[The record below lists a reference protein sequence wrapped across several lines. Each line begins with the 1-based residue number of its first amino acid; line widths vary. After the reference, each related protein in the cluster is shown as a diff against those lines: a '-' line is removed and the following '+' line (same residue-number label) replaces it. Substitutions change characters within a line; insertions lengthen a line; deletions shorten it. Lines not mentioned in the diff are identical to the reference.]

1 MNNFRILRSIAPA
14 LLTAGFSILVA
25 GLSVL
30 STGCKSGPSSAEN
43 APGAAGTAP
52 GRPIVS
58 QNYDDLL
65 PLWKEF
71 REFQKP
77 KVPAGVPDYTAAA
90 MAVQKSRVK
99 EFQDRLAAIDP
110 KGWPIPKRVD
120 YEIVRAEMN
129 GLEFDHRVLRPWS
142 RMPGFYAVIQTSESD
157 VPLRE
162 GPEIHGVLNLWQF
175 AFPLDEASRT
185 VVREKLA
192 AIPAILAQAK
202 ANLVEDTADLWLLGI
217 RQKREESADLENLGK
232 RLAAMHPD
240 LVPLIE
246 QAKAAVDE
254 FRGRLEDRHKTM
266 KGPSGIGVAE
276 FDRSQKNIHLVP
288 YTWAEQLRIAERE
301 LERSLAYLELEK
313 RRNASLPPLRLA
325 ADLAE
330 LQRRQKEA
338 VTYFFDF
345 LRKREI
351 FTVPDYMRLNDEVRS
366 FAPPER
372 RDYFTQVTYR
382 DPLPLLCHSV
392 HWLEKQREKLN
403 THPFRGTPLLYNI
416 WDSRAEGFATAFE
429 EMMLGAG
436 LFDKNP
442 RARELVLNLLAF
454 RAIRAIADLKL
465 HSREWTVEDAI
476 QYAVKTT
483 PYGWVLPDGA
493 TIWGDMSIY
502 LSQPGYGTSY
512 VVGKIQVDKLLA
524 DYSRMKGY
532 DAGLKPFLDELFAK
546 GLIPQS
552 LIRWEMT
559 GLDDEMKILGR

>member
-1 MNNFRILRSIAPA
+1 VFLAGCSSGPPGEQAGSGGTVTPA
-14 LLTAGFSILVA
+14 LPAGQSY
-25 GLSVL
+25 
-30 STGCKSGPSSAEN
+30 E
-43 APGAAGTAP
+43 
-52 GRPIVS
+52 
-58 QNYDDLL
+58 DLL
-65 PLWKEF
+65 SFWREF

-77 KVPAGVPDYTAAA
+77 KVTAGVPDYTAAA
-90 MAVQKSRVK
+90 MAAQKSRLK
-99 EFQDRLAAIDP
+99 EFQDRLAAFDP
-110 KGWPIPKRVD
+110 MTWPVARRVD
-120 YEIVRAEMN
+120 YEVIRAEIN

-142 RMPGFYAVIQTSESD
+142 RIPVFYAVIQTSEHD

-162 GPEIHGVLNLWQF
+162 GPEIHGVLNLWQLT
-175 AFPLDEASRT
+175 FPLDEKSHAL
-185 VVREKLA
+185 VREKLS

-202 ANLVEDTADLWLLGI
+202 TNLVEDTADLWLLGI
-217 RQKREESADLENLGK
+217 RQKGRESAALESLGK
-232 RLAAMHPD
+232 RMSAMHPD
-240 LVPLIE
+240 LVPLAE
-246 QAKAAVDE
+246 QARAAVDE
-254 FRGRLEDRHKTM
+254 FRGWLEERHKSM
-266 KGPSGIGVAE
+266 KGPSGIGIAD
-276 FDRSQKNIHLVP
+276 FDWYQKNVHLVP
-288 YTWAEQLRIAERE
+288 YTWADQLRIAERE

-313 RRNASLPPLRLA
+313 RRNASLPPLRAA
-325 ADLAE
+325 ADLDE

-338 VTYFFDF
+338 VAYYFDF

-351 FTVPDYMRLNDEVRS
+351 FTVPEYMSLSDEVRS
-366 FAPPER
+366 FAPPDR
-372 RDYFTQVTYR
+372 RDYFTQITYR

-392 HWLEKQREKLN
+392 HWLEKQREKRN
-403 THPFRGTPLLYNI
+403 TDPLRGTPLLYNI

-436 LFDKNP
+436 MFDRNP
-442 RARELVLNLLAF
+442 RVRELVLNLLAF

-465 HSREWTVEDAI
+465 HSREWTVEEAI

-512 VVGKIQVDKLLA
+512 VVGKVQVEKLLA

-532 DAGLKPFLDELFAK
+532 DAGLRTFLDEFFAK

-559 GLDDEMKILGR
+559 GLDDEMKRLGR

>member
-1 MNNFRILRSIAPA
+1 MPTNRMTTLPGILFLAV
-14 LLTAGFSILVA
+14 GFSLI
-25 GLSVL
+25 
-30 STGCKSGPSSAEN
+30 STGCPSGSSSAES
-43 APGAAGTAP
+43 ALGAGSKEIS
-52 GRPIVS
+52 RPTMS

-71 REFQKP
+71 REFQRP
-77 KVPAGVPDYTAAA
+77 KLTAGIPDYTAEA
-90 MAVQKSRVK
+90 MAAQKARVK

-110 KGWPIPKRVD
+110 NTWPVPKRVN

-162 GPEIHGVLNLWQF
+162 GPEIHGILNLWQF
-175 AFPLDEASRT
+175 TFPLDEASRII
-185 VVREKLA
+185 VREKLT
-192 AIPAILAQAK
+192 AIPGILAQAK
-202 ANLVEDTADLWLLGI
+202 NNLVEDTADLWLLGI
-217 RQKREESADLENLGK
+217 RQKRRESTDLERLGK
-232 RLAAMHPD
+232 RVSSTHPD
-240 LVPLIE
+240 LVAPIE

-254 FRGRLEDRHKTM
+254 FRGWLEARHKTM
-266 KGPSGIGVAE
+266 KGPSGIGIAE
-276 FDRSQKNIHLVP
+276 FDWYQKNVHLVP
-288 YTWAEQLRIAERE
+288 YTWAEQLLIAERE

-338 VTYFFDF
+338 VAYFFDF

-366 FAPPER
+366 FAPLER
-372 RDYFTQVTYR
+372 RDYFTQVIYR
-382 DPLPLLCHSV
+382 DPLPLICHSF

-403 THPFRGTPLLYNI
+403 TDPVRGTLLLYNI

-436 LFDKNP
+436 LFDNNP

-454 RAIRAIADLKL
+454 RAIRAISDLKL
-465 HSREWTVEDAI
+465 HSREWTVEEAI

-483 PYGWVLPDGA
+483 PYDWVRADGA

-512 VVGKIQVDKLLA
+512 IVGKVQVEKLLA

-532 DAGLKPFLDELFAK
+532 DAGLKPFLDELFTK

-559 GLDDEMKILGR
+559 GLDDEMKKLRN

>member
-1 MNNFRILRSIAPA
+1 MPKYRMKA
-14 LLTAGFSILVA
+14 LPGFMVLVV
-25 GLSVL
+25 GLSII

-43 APGAAGTAP
+43 DLDGRGTAP
-52 GRPIVS
+52 GRPTVS

-65 PLWKEF
+65 SLWKEF

-77 KVPAGVPDYTAAA
+77 KVTAGVPDYTAAA
-90 MAVQKSRVK
+90 MAVQKVRVR
-99 EFQDRLAAIDP
+99 EFQDRLAAVDP
-110 KGWPIPKRVD
+110 KSWPVPKRVD

-175 AFPLDEASRT
+175 TFPLDEASRT

-192 AIPAILAQAK
+192 AIPGILAQAK
-202 ANLVEDTADLWLLGI
+202 ANLNEDTADLWLLGI
-217 RQKREESADLENLGK
+217 RQKRRENADLENLGK
-232 RLAAMHPD
+232 RVFAAHPD

-246 QAKAAVDE
+246 QAKAAVNE
-254 FRGRLEDRHKTM
+254 FRGWLEDRHKTM
-266 KGPSGIGVAE
+266 KGPSGIGIAE
-276 FDRSQKNIHLVP
+276 FNWYQKNVHLVP

-301 LERSLAYLELEK
+301 LERSFAYLELEK

-338 VTYFFDF
+338 VAYFFDF

-372 RDYFTQVTYR
+372 RDYFTQVIYR
-382 DPLPLLCHSV
+382 DPLPLICHSI

-403 THPFRGTPLLYNI
+403 TDPVRGTPPLYNI

-465 HSREWTVEDAI
+465 HSREWTVEDAV

-512 VVGKIQVDKLLA
+512 VVGKIQVEKLLA
-524 DYSRMKGY
+524 DYSRMKGHE
-532 DAGLKPFLDELFAK
+532 AGLKPFLDELFTK
-546 GLIPQS
+546 GLVPQS

-559 GLDDEMKILGR
+559 GLDDEMKALGR

>member
-1 MNNFRILRSIAPA
+1 MTRYRATMLIGAVILAASQ
-14 LLTAGFSILVA
+14 LIL
-25 GLSVL
+25 S
-30 STGCKSGPSSAEN
+30 SGCKTKPSAAEN
-43 APGAAGTAP
+43 ASGTGGTTS
-52 GRPIVS
+52 GRPVAS

-77 KVPAGVPDYTAAA
+77 RVTSGVPDFTAAA

-99 EFQDRLAAIDP
+99 KFQDRLAAIDP
-110 KGWPIPKRVD
+110 KGWTIPNRVD

-142 RMPGFYAVIQTSESD
+142 RMPVFYAVIQTSESD

-185 VVREKLA
+185 VVREKLI

-202 ANLVEDTADLWLLGI
+202 ANLIEDTADLWLLGI
-217 RQKREESADLENLGK
+217 RQKTREGADLENLGK
-232 RLAAMHPD
+232 RIATMHPN

-254 FRGRLEDRHKTM
+254 FRGWLEDRHKSM
-266 KGPSGIGVAE
+266 KSPSGIGVAE
-276 FDRSQKNIHLVP
+276 FDWYQKHVHLVP

-313 RRNASLPPLRLA
+313 RRNASLPPLRPA
-325 ADLAE
+325 EDLAE

-338 VTYFFDF
+338 VAYFFDF

-351 FTVPDYMRLNDEVRS
+351 FTVPNYMRLNDEVRF

-372 RDYFTQVTYR
+372 RDYFTQVSHL
-382 DPLPLLCHSV
+382 DPLPLICHSV

-465 HSREWTVEDAI
+465 HSREWTVEEAI
-476 QYAVKTT
+476 DYAVKTT

-512 VVGKIQVDKLLA
+512 VVGKVQVEKLLA

-532 DAGLKPFLDELFAK
+532 DAGLKPFLDELFTK

-559 GLDDEMKILGR
+559 GLDDEMILLWK

>member
-1 MNNFRILRSIAPA
+1 MTRYRATMLIGAVILAASQ
-14 LLTAGFSILVA
+14 LIL
-25 GLSVL
+25 S
-30 STGCKSGPSSAEN
+30 SGCKTKPSAAEN
-43 APGAAGTAP
+43 ASGTGGTTS
-52 GRPIVS
+52 GRPVAS

-77 KVPAGVPDYTAAA
+77 RVTSGVPDFTAAA

-99 EFQDRLAAIDP
+99 KFQDRLAAIDP
-110 KGWPIPKRVD
+110 KGWTIPNRVD

-142 RMPGFYAVIQTSESD
+142 RMPVFYAVIQTSESD

-185 VVREKLA
+185 VVREKLI

-217 RQKREESADLENLGK
+217 RQKTREGADLENLGK
-232 RLAAMHPD
+232 RIATMHPN

-254 FRGRLEDRHKTM
+254 FRGWLEDRHKSM
-266 KGPSGIGVAE
+266 KSPSGIGVAE
-276 FDRSQKNIHLVP
+276 FDWYQKHVHLVP

-313 RRNASLPPLRLA
+313 RRNASLPPLRPA
-325 ADLAE
+325 EDLAE

-338 VTYFFDF
+338 VAYFFDF

-351 FTVPDYMRLNDEVRS
+351 FTVPNYMRLNDEVRF

-372 RDYFTQVTYR
+372 RDYFTQVSHL
-382 DPLPLLCHSV
+382 DPLPLICHSV

-465 HSREWTVEDAI
+465 HSREWTVEEAI
-476 QYAVKTT
+476 DYAVKTT

-512 VVGKIQVDKLLA
+512 VVGKVQVEKLLA

-532 DAGLKPFLDELFAK
+532 DAGLKPFLDELFTK

-559 GLDDEMKILGR
+559 GLDDEMILLWK

>member
-1 MNNFRILRSIAPA
+1 MPKLRSIVF
-14 LLTAGFSILVA
+14 TAGLFVFLA
-25 GLSVL
+25 GCS
-30 STGCKSGPSSAEN
+30 SGPSGEQ
-43 APGAAGTAP
+43 AGSGDTVTPALP
-52 GRPIVS
+52 AGQS
-58 QNYDDLL
+58 YEDLL
-65 PLWKEF
+65 SFWREF

-77 KVPAGVPDYTAAA
+77 KVTAGVPDYTAAA
-90 MAVQKSRVK
+90 MAAQKSRLK
-99 EFQDRLAAIDP
+99 EFQDRLAAFDP
-110 KGWPIPKRVD
+110 MPWPVARRVD
-120 YEIVRAEMN
+120 YEVIRAEIN

-142 RMPGFYAVIQTSESD
+142 RIPVFYAVIQTSEHD

-162 GPEIHGVLNLWQF
+162 GPEIHGVLNLWQLT
-175 AFPLDEASRT
+175 FPLDEKSHAL
-185 VVREKLA
+185 VREKLS

-202 ANLVEDTADLWLLGI
+202 TNLVEDTADLWLLGI
-217 RQKREESADLENLGK
+217 RQKGRESAALESLGK
-232 RLAAMHPD
+232 RMSAMHPD
-240 LVPLIE
+240 LVPLAE
-246 QAKAAVDE
+246 QARAAVDE
-254 FRGRLEDRHKTM
+254 FRGWLEERHKSM
-266 KGPSGIGVAE
+266 KGPSGIGIAD
-276 FDRSQKNIHLVP
+276 FDWYQKNVHLVP
-288 YTWAEQLRIAERE
+288 YTWADQLRIAERE

-313 RRNASLPPLRLA
+313 RRNASLPPLRVA
-325 ADLAE
+325 ADLDE

-338 VTYFFDF
+338 VAYYFDF

-351 FTVPDYMRLNDEVRS
+351 FTVPEYMSLSDEVRS
-366 FAPPER
+366 FAPPDR
-372 RDYFTQVTYR
+372 RDYFTQITYR

-392 HWLEKQREKLN
+392 HWLEKQREKRN
-403 THPFRGTPLLYNI
+403 TDPLRGTPLLYNI

-436 LFDKNP
+436 MFDRNP
-442 RARELVLNLLAF
+442 RVRELVLNLLAF

-465 HSREWTVEDAI
+465 HSREWTVEEAI

-512 VVGKIQVDKLLA
+512 VVGKVQVEKLLA

-532 DAGLKPFLDELFAK
+532 DAGLRTFLDEFFAK

-559 GLDDEMKILGR
+559 GLDDEMKRLDR

>member
-77 KVPAGVPDYTAAA
+77 KVTAGVPDYTAAA

-403 THPFRGTPLLYNI
+403 THPVRGTPLLYNI